1 MISSVVRELLAPAPR
16 EFQIQEEKEATV
28 PFTRLPAKEA
38 PRQRGSRDVAKRHTA
53 LTRDVPTGPIAVPRN
68 KSRESAAGS
77 ESDLRAIA
85 SSASAFGQAIARGL
99 ATVTAGQTLP

>member
-1 MISSVVRELLAPAPR
+1 MISPVVRELLAPAPR
-16 EFQIQEEKEATV
+16 EVRIQEEKEATV

-38 PRQRGSRDVAKRHTA
+38 PRQRVSRDVAKRQTA
-53 LTRDVPTGPIAVPRN
+53 LTGDVPTGPIAVPSK

-77 ESDLRAIA
+77 EADLRSIA

-99 ATVTAGQTLP
+99 ATVTAGQPLP